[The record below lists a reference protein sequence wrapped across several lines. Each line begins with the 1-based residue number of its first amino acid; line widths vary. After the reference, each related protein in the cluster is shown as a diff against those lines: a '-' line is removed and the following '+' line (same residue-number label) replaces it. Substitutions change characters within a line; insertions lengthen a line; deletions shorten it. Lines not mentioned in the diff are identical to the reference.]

1 VHSQLLPFIG
11 AAILIALTPGA
22 DTALVVRNALVAG
35 AAPARRTALGTAS
48 GLMVWGAASACGVA
62 AVLNASAEAYTT
74 VKLAGAAYLIWL
86 GIQAIRHAGVHQPAG
101 GARSGSPFRQ
111 GLLCNLLNPKAGVFF
126 TALLP
131 QFVSPQDPAL
141 AVSLLLTAI
150 AAGTSLIW
158 LTRLRDAGAA
168 RRRRPA
174 SPAGAPRDRSRHWD
188 GADRPGG
195 PPRPVEALISATS
208 VIARAAI
215 SRAPTTAVGR
225 WCA

>member
-1 VHSQLLPFIG
+1 VHSQLLPFVG

-35 AAPARRTALGTAS
+35 AAPARRTALGTSS
-48 GLMVWGAASACGVA
+48 GLLVWGAASACGLA

-86 GIQAIRHAGVHQPAG
+86 GIQAIRHAGAYGPANA
-101 GARSGSPFRQ
+101 ARSGSPFRQ

-141 AVSLLLTAI
+141 AVSLLMTAI
-150 AAGTSLIW
+150 AAAASLLW
-158 LTRLRDAGAA
+158 LTIYATLVPRAGDVL
-168 RRRRPA
+168 RRPPVRRA
-174 SPAGAPRDRSRHWD
+174 LDRVTGTVLIGLGVRLVLSR
-188 GADRPGG
+188 R
-195 PPRPVEALISATS
+195 
-208 VIARAAI
+208 
-215 SRAPTTAVGR
+215 
-225 WCA
+225 

>member
-1 VHSQLLPFIG
+1 MHSQLLPFVG
-11 AAILIALTPGA
+11 TAILIALTPGA
-22 DTALVVRNALVAG
+22 DTAIVVRNALVAG
-35 AAPARRTALGTAS
+35 AAPARRTAMGTAS

-86 GIQAIRHAGVHQPAG
+86 GIQAIRHAGAHEPTDGTSA
-101 GARSGSPFRQ
+101 GSPFRQ

-150 AAGTSLIW
+150 AAATSLMW
-158 LTRLRDAGAA
+158 LTVYATLVPRAGDVLRRQPVRRAIDRVTGTVLIGLGVRLAL
-168 RRRRPA
+168 
-174 SPAGAPRDRSRHWD
+174 SRH
-188 GADRPGG
+188 
-195 PPRPVEALISATS
+195 
-208 VIARAAI
+208 
-215 SRAPTTAVGR
+215 
-225 WCA
+225 

>member
-1 VHSQLLPFIG
+1 VHSQLLPFVG
-11 AAILIALTPGA
+11 AAIVIALTPGA

-86 GIQAIRHAGVHQPAG
+86 GIQAIRHAGAHEPDG
-101 GARSGSPFRQ
+101 SARSGSPFRQ

-150 AAGTSLIW
+150 AAVTSLMW
-158 LTRLRDAGAA
+158 LTVYATLVPRAGDVLRRQPVRRAIDRVTGTVLIGLGVRLAL
-168 RRRRPA
+168 
-174 SPAGAPRDRSRHWD
+174 SRH
-188 GADRPGG
+188 
-195 PPRPVEALISATS
+195 
-208 VIARAAI
+208 
-215 SRAPTTAVGR
+215 
-225 WCA
+225 

>member
-1 VHSQLLPFIG
+1 MHSQLLPFVG

-22 DTALVVRNALVAG
+22 DTALVVRNALIAG

-86 GIQAIRHAGVHQPAG
+86 GIQAIRHAGAHEPAG
-101 GARSGSPFRQ
+101 GARFGSPFRQ

-150 AAGTSLIW
+150 AAATSLMW
-158 LTRLRDAGAA
+158 LTVYATLVPRAGDVLRRQPVRRAIDRVTGTVLIGLGVRLAL
-168 RRRRPA
+168 
-174 SPAGAPRDRSRHWD
+174 SRH
-188 GADRPGG
+188 
-195 PPRPVEALISATS
+195 
-208 VIARAAI
+208 
-215 SRAPTTAVGR
+215 
-225 WCA
+225 

>member
-1 VHSQLLPFIG
+1 MHSQLLPFVG
-11 AAILIALTPGA
+11 AAILIAVTPGA

-86 GIQAIRHAGVHQPAG
+86 GIQAIRHAGAQEPAG

-141 AVSLLLTAI
+141 AVSLLLTSI
-150 AAGTSLIW
+150 AAATSLMW
-158 LTRLRDAGAA
+158 LTVYATLVPRAGDVLRRAPVRRAIDRITGTVLIGLGVRLAL
-168 RRRRPA
+168 
-174 SPAGAPRDRSRHWD
+174 SRH
-188 GADRPGG
+188 
-195 PPRPVEALISATS
+195 
-208 VIARAAI
+208 
-215 SRAPTTAVGR
+215 
-225 WCA
+225 

>member
-1 VHSQLLPFIG
+1 MHSQLLPFVG
-11 AAILIALTPGA
+11 AAIIIALTPGA

-86 GIQAIRHAGVHQPAG
+86 GIQAIRHAGAQGPAG

-150 AAGTSLIW
+150 AAVTSLMW
-158 LTRLRDAGAA
+158 LTVYATLVPRAGDVLRRQPVRRAIDRVTGTVLIALGVRLAL
-168 RRRRPA
+168 
-174 SPAGAPRDRSRHWD
+174 SRH
-188 GADRPGG
+188 
-195 PPRPVEALISATS
+195 
-208 VIARAAI
+208 
-215 SRAPTTAVGR
+215 
-225 WCA
+225 

>member
-1 VHSQLLPFIG
+1 MHSQLLPFVG

-22 DTALVVRNALVAG
+22 DTALVVRNALIAG

-86 GIQAIRHAGVHQPAG
+86 GIQAIRHAGAHEPDH

-141 AVSLLLTAI
+141 AVSLLLTTI
-150 AAGTSLIW
+150 AAATSLLW
-158 LTRLRDAGAA
+158 LTVYATLVPRAGDVLRRAPVRRAIDRITGTVLIGLGVRLAL
-168 RRRRPA
+168 
-174 SPAGAPRDRSRHWD
+174 SRH
-188 GADRPGG
+188 
-195 PPRPVEALISATS
+195 
-208 VIARAAI
+208 
-215 SRAPTTAVGR
+215 
-225 WCA
+225 